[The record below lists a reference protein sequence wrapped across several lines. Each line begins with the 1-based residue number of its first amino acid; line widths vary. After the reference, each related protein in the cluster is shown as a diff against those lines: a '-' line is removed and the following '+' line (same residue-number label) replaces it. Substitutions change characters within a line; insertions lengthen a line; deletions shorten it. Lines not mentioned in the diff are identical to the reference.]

1 MLKVLIVDDEMLARD
16 ELAYLLK
23 RTNEVSDINEAE
35 NIESAFD
42 SMMDQKPDL
51 LFLDVDLSGE
61 NGFDIAKRLKNMKN
75 PPAVVFATAYDQFAL
90 KAFEVDALDYLTKPF
105 DEERVRQTIR
115 KFKRVKQGRAGAV
128 SEQPSA
134 AGAHKL
140 AVSAGESI
148 VILDTKDIIFA
159 GMEDGHVSVKTF
171 AASYS
176 VHETLAVIE
185 KKLPDTGFLRVHRA
199 FIVNTEHITEI
210 HPWFNSTYNLILKDG
225 SKIPV
230 SRTYAKDLKK
240 LLHII

>member
-115 KFKRVKQGRAGAV
+115 KFKRVKQDRAGAV
-128 SEQPSA
+128 SGGRPQPERINW
-134 AGAHKL
+134 L
-140 AVSAGESI
+140 
-148 VILDTKDIIFA
+148 
-159 GMEDGHVSVKTF
+159 
-171 AASYS
+171 YQ
-176 VHETLAVIE
+176 
-185 KKLPDTGFLRVHRA
+185 P
-199 FIVNTEHITEI
+199 VN
-210 HPWFNSTYNLILKDG
+210 
-225 SKIPV
+225 
-230 SRTYAKDLKK
+230 
-240 LLHII
+240 LLSF

>member
-115 KFKRVKQGRAGAV
+115 KFKRVKQDRAGAV
-128 SEQPSA
+128 SEATVLSRSA
-134 AGAHKL
+134 
-140 AVSAGESI
+140 
-148 VILDTKDIIFA
+148 
-159 GMEDGHVSVKTF
+159 
-171 AASYS
+171 
-176 VHETLAVIE
+176 
-185 KKLPDTGFLRVHRA
+185 
-199 FIVNTEHITEI
+199 
-210 HPWFNSTYNLILKDG
+210 
-225 SKIPV
+225 
-230 SRTYAKDLKK
+230 
-240 LLHII
+240 

>member
-115 KFKRVKQGRAGAV
+115 KFKRVKQDGAGAV
-128 SEQPSA
+128 S
-134 AGAHKL
+134 G
-140 AVSAGESI
+140 
-148 VILDTKDIIFA
+148 
-159 GMEDGHVSVKTF
+159 
-171 AASYS
+171 
-176 VHETLAVIE
+176 
-185 KKLPDTGFLRVHRA
+185 
-199 FIVNTEHITEI
+199 
-210 HPWFNSTYNLILKDG
+210 
-225 SKIPV
+225 
-230 SRTYAKDLKK
+230 
-240 LLHII
+240 